1 MKELVSKLH
10 HEATTRNESKLKKKK
25 EIENLELEQPMLQQ
39 DNLVSKST
47 KLIILERFVK
57 DFDTYIETAFKQE
70 NDYELTFDE
79 YASLLYGIGFI
90 KIQYDSKYNENFEK
104 SKSDTKS
111 KKKVKNREE
120 EKDSLEVKKQM
131 YRRRNEYNYLKDSW
145 KFLTSDTITVDKV
158 NSNQVLIF
166 CAAVIG
172 LYDGEGDP
180 QSPTNSPTNSLL
192 SPITLQGEENK
203 TPLELK
209 ISEVDEN
216 VETKMNKETIIDTC
230 EKKENLRNYSH
241 SLEKSRINNEI
252 QKHTARTHVTQT
264 YTARAKKHR
273 VLLKVV
279 IPEFD
284 LGKYSY
290 HANTVKHI
298 HAIFR
303 QFYTNRVEFVTELKR
318 KHDLETG
325 KRSRSANKNED
336 SHKFTIGHKS
346 NLSAKHWRDKNINVK
361 LRFH

>member
-1 MKELVSKLH
+1 VKELVSKLH

-25 EIENLELEQPMLQQ
+25 EIENLELEQSMLQQ

-57 DFDTYIETAFKQE
+57 DFDIYIETAFKQE

-90 KIQYDSKYNENFEK
+90 KIQYDSKYNENFEI

-111 KKKVKNREE
+111 KKKAKNGEE

-145 KFLTSDTITVDKV
+145 KFLTNDTITVDKV

-166 CAAVIG
+166 CASVIG

-203 TPLELK
+203 TPLKLK

-216 VETKMNKETIIDTC
+216 VETKMNKETIIDTS
-230 EKKENLRNYSH
+230 EKKEKL
-241 SLEKSRINNEI
+241 
-252 QKHTARTHVTQT
+252 TARTHVTQT

-279 IPEFD
+279 IPEFN

-298 HAIFR
+298 HANFR

-346 NLSAKHWRDKNINVK
+346 NLSAKHWRDKTINVK